1 MELKPLFQAGS
12 VSFEGVRAQKVLQV
26 QESTHARTKNP
37 GAGSVVNGGLCRDKM
52 RAGLV
57 AVLGDGAV
65 PDRGVGKPE
74 GLGEAR

>member
-1 MELKPLFQAGS
+1 MRKRFCRYKKA
-12 VSFEGVRAQKVLQV
+12 R
-26 QESTHARTKNP
+26 THAQNP

-74 GLGEAR
+74 RLGEAR